1 MFKSPKGVS
10 RYVPIALWSTAK
22 HGGFVTAHLRPIVR
36 APALHHEG
44 KPKCAK
50 PRFVPT
56 VGRTSDLVVPQ
67 HEAVKQYLAA
77 ERAIVA
83 AEKAAG
89 EDNPDGKTRP
99 GVYVTLHVQ
108 TLADRRKRR
117 ECDPCKHNAEES
129 SIQRQTSTLHTSES
143 GSKEVTV
150 SLPYTNVCASPP
162 DVSHAAQ
169 LLVAQF
175 DTYAD
180 SIIHGP
186 YDPNFRIE
194 LAAYQDRQA
203 TAKSWEPRS
212 ESDMEAGQLTVK
224 RAHSLRKTVSS
235 AVTHVTVCL
244 IAVLILLG
252 GVIALFMFLS

>member
-10 RYVPIALWSTAK
+10 RYVPVALWSTAK
-22 HGGFVTAHLRPIVR
+22 HGGSVTAHLRPIVR
-36 APALHHEG
+36 APALRHEG

-108 TLADRRKRR
+108 TLVDRRKRR

-129 SIQRQTSTLHTSES
+129 SIRRQTSTLHTSES

-150 SLPYTNVCASPP
+150 SLPYTNVCVSLP

-203 TAKSWEPRS
+203 TATSWEPRS

-252 GVIALFMFLS
+252 GVIALFMFLN